1 MTYIQELIAYINS
14 MTSGNQMVAAAISA
28 WMLAVLSYMLKNI
41 PRTIINFLYKQGT
54 TTLELDNAGANFHL
68 YFSFLAWSGKHMNE
82 HTSRTMFVQSHN
94 WDATSLA
101 IGPSYG
107 NHFFFFKKRLYW
119 MTMTKIENTGETIR
133 KQIKITTYGR
143 SHNVFHALIDEFKP
157 VNKTADTIYI
167 HNWDGKGWENRVE
180 LHKRPLSSVV
190 LNKTV
195 KNNVTAA
202 IEKFY
207 ADKQWYTE
215 NGIPYKLGILLHGN
229 PGCGKTSLVKALA
242 SHYNRSIYVINI
254 NAMSDRTLE
263 SAISKSEKGSF
274 ILIED
279 FDSSKA
285 VTKRQRVQESVDKA
299 NGEEKS
305 DPGKQVIIDNPMG
318 EYEMLSLTGVL
329 NAIDGVSSLHEN
341 IIIMT
346 TNDVDKIDPAV
357 LRSGR
362 CDVRLELPY
371 LTDPEI
377 REYISIKFPD
387 ANLDDYTFKNI
398 AGCDLQAT
406 LIEHKDSSDGFLSS
420 LEVKGIAKK
429 KFHFM
434 EIETKI
440 LDVA

>member
-1 MTYIQELIAYINS
+1 
-14 MTSGNQMVAAAISA
+14 
-28 WMLAVLSYMLKNI
+28 
-41 PRTIINFLYKQGT
+41 
-54 TTLELDNAGANFHL
+54 
-68 YFSFLAWSGKHMNE
+68 
-82 HTSRTMFVQSHN
+82 
-94 WDATSLA
+94 
-101 IGPSYG
+101 
-107 NHFFFFKKRLYW
+107 
-119 MTMTKIENTGETIR
+119 
-133 KQIKITTYGR
+133 
-143 SHNVFHALIDEFKP
+143 
-157 VNKTADTIYI
+157 
-167 HNWDGKGWENRVE
+167 
-180 LHKRPLSSVV
+180 
-190 LNKTV
+190 
-195 KNNVTAA
+195 
-202 IEKFY
+202 
-207 ADKQWYTE
+207 
-215 NGIPYKLGILLHGN
+215 
-229 PGCGKTSLVKALA
+229 
-242 SHYNRSIYVINI
+242 
-254 NAMSDRTLE
+254 MSDRTLE

-305 DPGKQVIIDNPMG
+305 DPGRQMIIDNPMG

-429 KFHFM
+429 KFHFE
-434 EIETKI
+434 EINIYTPE
-440 LDVA
+440 LA